1 LPVSVLSKRRQE
13 RMLILEQEVERLN
26 HIIAALNDQLK
37 ATSYELQGFKDHV
50 NLLQDQIMGT

>member
-1 LPVSVLSKRRQE
+1 
-13 RMLILEQEVERLN
+13 MLILEQEVERLN